1 MLENSSARGAYR
13 LKEANAARKVI
24 LIATG
29 SEVEIAVEVAKR
41 LEHDGIGADVVSMPS
56 TDRFDAQDEA
66 YREDILPDVSNRQIL
81 RVSIEAGTTI
91 GWERYTG
98 LHGLRIGLDRFGAS
112 APAPDLYRH
121 FGITADD
128 ILPKILEKLNR

>member
-1 MLENSSARGAYR
+1 
-13 LKEANAARKVI
+13 
-24 LIATG
+24 
-29 SEVEIAVEVAKR
+29 
-41 LEHDGIGADVVSMPS
+41 MPS

-112 APAPDLYRH
+112 APAPDLYKH